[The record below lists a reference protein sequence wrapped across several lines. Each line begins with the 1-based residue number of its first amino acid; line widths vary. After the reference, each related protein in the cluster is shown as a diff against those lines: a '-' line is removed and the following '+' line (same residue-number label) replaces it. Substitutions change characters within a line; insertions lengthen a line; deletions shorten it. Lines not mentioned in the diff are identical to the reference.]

1 MLTTTGRDAL
11 LTSITGVVTHV
22 GLIQSI
28 ADWRAGT
35 VTAANYTS
43 YARAAITWG
52 AAGDTTPAGGRK
64 RANSG
69 AVTFPKNTG
78 TDQAVIAYG
87 LYTDVSAGTLQAI
100 GLLDTDQPIA
110 GTCLASSDLITAY
123 AHGLVTDQ
131 RVFMLA
137 SPFGP
142 PPDVFAENTAYF
154 VLAAGL
160 TADVF
165 ALSATSAGAAIN
177 ASTSGVA
184 MWVPYKSQTIASNAV
199 AEFAIGQIVVEL

>member
-1 MLTTTGRDAL
+1 MFSTPGRDAL
-11 LTSITGVVTHV
+11 LAAADAQISHV
-22 GLIQSI
+22 GLNQSI
-28 ADWRAGT
+28 TNWRTPT
-35 VTAANYTS
+35 VTEANFTG
-43 YARAAITWG
+43 YARVAVTFG
-52 AAGDTTPAGGRK
+52 AAGVTSPAGGRK
-64 RANSG
+64 IANSG

-78 TDQAVIAYG
+78 SNQDVIAYG
-87 LYTDVSAGTLQAI
+87 CYTADTNGTLIAI

-123 AHGLVTDQ
+123 GHGLVTDQ

-137 SPFGP
+137 SPFGI
-142 PPDVFAENTAYF
+142 PPDVFAEDTPYY

-165 ALSATSAGAAIN
+165 ALSASSAGAAIN

-184 MWVPYKSQTIASNAV
+184 MWIPYKVQTIASNAV
-199 AEFAIGQIVVEL
+199 AEFAIGQILIEL